1 MKSLVIYYSFSGN
14 TRKVSEVLAEYL
26 KQKGE
31 VEIIELKALDESDK
45 FLIQAARGF
54 RKKRAEI
61 APINFDLSQYDLVC
75 LGTPVWG
82 LGPSP
87 AMNTFL
93 DKCLG
98 LEGKDIVIFTTYG
111 SGAGNSKCLNY
122 MQKILAEKGAKSF
135 KRFSVQQFKVKD
147 KEFVLSEIKKVL

>member
-1 MKSLVIYYSFSGN
+1 
-14 TRKVSEVLAEYL
+14 
-26 KQKGE
+26 
-31 VEIIELKALDESDK
+31 
-45 FLIQAARGF
+45 
-54 RKKRAEI
+54 
-61 APINFDLSQYDLVC
+61 
-75 LGTPVWG
+75 
-82 LGPSP
+82 
-87 AMNTFL
+87 MNTFL